1 MTWRSAGEMR
11 TRVARGYVW
20 DEETQ
25 APMPSLLK
33 RYRDQ
38 MRRRDARMVA
48 HIAERFATV
57 DELCACLKRHGWPQS
72 EGPSLQIIDGDKQ

>member
-1 MTWRSAGEMR
+1 MFRTSKEMR
-11 TRVARGYVW
+11 MRVARGSVW

-38 MRRRDARMVA
+38 MRRRDARMA
-48 HIAERFATV
+48 AYITKRFATV
-57 DELCACLKRHGWPQS
+57 DELCTCLKRHGWPQS